1 MAVVFYTPIVEMDGN
16 IMRHLFNVLEKVLLP
31 VTTHRSPLLG
41 RCYVVSA
48 SPLCSFRSYTHK
60 VRRSKYI
67 YVVMPLATTEKTLE
81 NLIVSFLREE
91 AMRMHFNIFSALCLQ
106 RTPKPKIDSVL

>member
-48 SPLCSFRSYTHK
+48 SPLCSFRSYSDAPSYMCYNRK
-60 VRRSKYI
+60 NVREFNR
-67 YVVMPLATTEKTLE
+67 LF
-81 NLIVSFLREE
+81 FLREE
-91 AMRMHFNIFSALCLQ
+91 AMRMHFNIFFALCLQ

>member
-41 RCYVVSA
+41 RCYMLCRHLLYVA
-48 SPLCSFRSYTHK
+48 SEATHTK
-60 VRRSKYI
+60 CGEASI
-67 YVVMPLATTEKTLE
+67 YM
-81 NLIVSFLREE
+81 
-91 AMRMHFNIFSALCLQ
+91 
-106 RTPKPKIDSVL
+106 